1 MNECSFGRA
10 LVVSVLNLCAA
21 ARGFSLIGCA
31 TVDSILTG
39 GASTSPGPRQW
50 CSRKSGAESGLKR
63 MGHALLPQRR
73 LERLPFGLTVSLPSE
88 RIPP

>member
-1 MNECSFGRA
+1 MNESSFGRA
-10 LVVSVLNLCAA
+10 VVVSVVNLCAA
-21 ARGFSLIGCA
+21 AGGFSLTGCA

-39 GASTSPGPRQW
+39 GTSTRPRPRQSY
-50 CSRKSGAESGLKR
+50 SRKSGVVSGLKR

-73 LERLPFGLTVSLPSE
+73 LERLPCGLTVSLPSE